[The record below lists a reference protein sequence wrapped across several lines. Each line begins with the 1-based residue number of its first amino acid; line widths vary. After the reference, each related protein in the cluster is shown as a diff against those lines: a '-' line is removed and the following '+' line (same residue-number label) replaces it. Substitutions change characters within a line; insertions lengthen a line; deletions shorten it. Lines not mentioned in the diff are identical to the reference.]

1 MANTEKL
8 VAEALVLMK
17 QSTGVF
23 FLRVRPGIKPTL
35 WRTADRRHSAAP
47 VAKDW
52 LCNWLEARDVE
63 APFSTAIAVLKI
75 DFKGGEF
82 PQLADNVLELVR

>member
-17 QSTGVF
+17 QSGVF
-23 FLRVRPGIKPTL
+23 FLRVRPGVKPML
-35 WRTADRRHSAAP
+35 WRTAEKRHSAAP
-47 VAKDW
+47 LQKDW
-52 LCNWLEARDVE
+52 LSNWLEARDVDN
-63 APFSTAIAVLKI
+63 PYSTAIAVLKI

-82 PQLADNVLELVR
+82 PQLGDDVIELVR